1 MQKHEKESPM
11 RSDFYSPDSKCAQA
25 HRGWIASPAYTPI
38 TADTVLGAARQFDK
52 YMRRQSRRDYEMRVF
67 EDGSVFFRN
76 TAQPTLR
83 QLLSLADIQA
93 ASRDFWMSP
102 SRALWQHIAAL
113 WL

>member
-1 MQKHEKESPM
+1 MKPVFSNPG
-11 RSDFYSPDSKCAQA
+11 SKCAQA
-25 HRGWIASPAYTPI
+25 YERWVESPEYTPI
-38 TADTVLGAARQFDK
+38 NADAVLGAARQFDK
-52 YMRRQSRRDYEMRVF
+52 DMRREPNRDFEMRAF

-83 QLLSLADIQA
+83 RLISLAEIQA

-102 SRALWQHIAAL
+102 SRTLWQHVLAI

>member
-1 MQKHEKESPM
+1 MKP
-11 RSDFYSPDSKCAQA
+11 DFYSPDSKCEQA
-25 HRGWIASPAYTPI
+25 YKRWVASPMYKPI
-38 TADTVLGAARQFDK
+38 NADTVLAAARQHEK
-52 YMRRQSRRDYEMRVF
+52 YIGTVPHRGYEMRVF

-76 TAQPTLR
+76 ITQPTLR
-83 QLLSLADIQA
+83 RLVPLAEIQE

>member
-1 MQKHEKESPM
+1 MKP
-11 RSDFYSPDSKCAQA
+11 DFYNPDLARAQA
-25 HRGWIASPAYTPI
+25 CKRLVASPAYTPI
-38 TADTVLGAARQFDK
+38 NADTVRGAARQFDK
-52 YMRRQSRRDYEMRVF
+52 HMRRQSHRDYEMRVF

-83 QLLSLADIQA
+83 RLLSLADIQA
-93 ASRDFWMSP
+93 ASRDFWMNP